1 MTKEEQIEEIAKYIC
16 KVCEMGHGFNGDC
29 SEGGTDH
36 YKHCTITQETAEAL
50 YEEGYRKVP
59 DGAVVLTP
67 EERGDEIRETD
78 EIIKERNNLL
88 ARVGVLGREVE
99 ELKAKLKEC
108 DIADDYTIGFAT
120 YSAQKQHKKVDKIKT
135 DNEQIKEIEEVLIN
149 KSKYTGKDCTDCD
162 HWFGSFCG
170 APIKCQA
177 EAIYEAGYRKSPDKK
192 IVFIDVS
199 EPKKERIIP
208 EGEPIKDIGAEGALG
223 IEGKT
228 SCDVS
233 EYEAD
238 IKRLRNAN
246 SELVDNL
253 VFYKDK
259 SYKLEKNV
267 DKLKTEI
274 KQEVKQAQIDVL
286 NKLKDKYGFYACYSW
301 HCDTKLLSEIIDEL
315 IKEVQNGEDKN

>member
-16 KVCEMGHGFNGDC
+16 NVCEMGHGFNGDC

-36 YKHCTITQETAEAL
+36 YKHCTLTQETAEAL
-50 YEEGYRKVP
+50 YKVP

-67 EERGDEIRETD
+67 EERGDEMKATN
-78 EIIKERNNLL
+78 EILEERNNLL

-108 DIADDYTIGFAT
+108 DIVDDYTIGFAT
-120 YSAQKQHKKVDKIKT
+120 YSAQKQHKEVDKIKT

-177 EAIYEAGYRKSPDKK
+177 EAIYEAGYRRSPDKE
-192 IVFIDVS
+192 IVFITVS

-223 IEGKT
+223 VG
-228 SCDVS
+228 
-233 EYEAD
+233 EYKNRFEIAD
-238 IKRLRNAN
+238 KVLTETRAKLAKAERDRDRYKAEIKRLKR
-246 SELVDNL
+246 
-253 VFYKDK
+253 VF
-259 SYKLEKNV
+259 E
-267 DKLKTEI
+267 
-274 KQEVKQAQIDVL
+274 
-286 NKLKDKYGFYACYSW
+286 
-301 HCDTKLLSEIIDEL
+301 
-315 IKEVQNGEDKN
+315 

>member
-1 MTKEEQIEEIAKYIC
+1 MTKEDQIEEMSKYIC
-16 KVCEMGHGFNGDC
+16 NVCEMGFSFTGDC
-29 SEGGTDH
+29 SEGGQDY
-36 YKHCTITQETAEAL
+36 YKRCTLTQETAKAL

-67 EERGDEIRETD
+67 EERGDETRETN
-78 EIIKERNNLL
+78 EILEERDNLL

-120 YSAQKQHKKVDKIKT
+120 YSAQKQHKEVDEIKT

-149 KSKYTGKDCTDCD
+149 KSKYTGKDCADCD

-177 EAIYEAGYRKSPDKK
+177 EAVYEAGYRRSPDKEF
-192 IVFIDVS
+192 VFITVS

-223 IEGKT
+223 VG
-228 SCDVS
+228 
-233 EYEAD
+233 EYKNRFEIAD
-238 IKRLRNAN
+238 KVLTETRAKLAKAERDRDRYKAEIKRLKRIF
-246 SELVDNL
+246 E
-253 VFYKDK
+253 
-259 SYKLEKNV
+259 
-267 DKLKTEI
+267 
-274 KQEVKQAQIDVL
+274 
-286 NKLKDKYGFYACYSW
+286 
-301 HCDTKLLSEIIDEL
+301 
-315 IKEVQNGEDKN
+315 